1 MYKWFYFKINFSYCK
16 QFCTE
21 LSGTKK
27 YVKNQRGT
35 IVNKRKFNDYKKY
48 IVPSTSFSL
57 YFVTGNLS
65 TVPGK
70 DLSLDLWENFVSN
83 MGYPDVADYDENS
96 ISFFKPQVT
105 YILSIDIIFLYLKIC
120 LFNI

>member
-1 MYKWFYFKINFSYCK
+1 MLII
-16 QFCTE
+16 E
-21 LSGTKK
+21 P
-27 YVKNQRGT
+27 
-35 IVNKRKFNDYKKY
+35 KFNDYKNY

-105 YILSIDIIFLYLKIC
+105 YILSIDIIFLYLKIR